1 MALRNAKYLII
12 TIFVILVS
20 FSFIAVNFL
29 TFLLVLIFGP
39 IIVRIIYEASMML
52 IMIWKNT
59 KIIADNTTPKETKK
73 EEKKETK
80 KKETKEEED

>member
-1 MALRNAKYLII
+1 
-12 TIFVILVS
+12 
-20 FSFIAVNFL
+20 
-29 TFLLVLIFGP
+29 
-39 IIVRIIYEASMML
+39 MML